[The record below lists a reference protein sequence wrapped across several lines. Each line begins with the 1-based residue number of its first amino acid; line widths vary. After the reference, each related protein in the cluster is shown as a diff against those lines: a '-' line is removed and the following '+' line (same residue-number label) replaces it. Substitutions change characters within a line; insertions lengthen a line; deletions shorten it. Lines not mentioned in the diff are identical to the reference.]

1 MMNNRM
7 RLRPLLA
14 ALALALAASAPALAH
29 SVSGTQIL
37 NDNGQ
42 PIVLR
47 GVNWFGFE
55 TTDNS
60 VHGLWARNW
69 KDMLTQIQSSGF
81 NALRVPLC
89 PAAFRGDGK
98 PNFNATLNPDLVG
111 LTSRQWL
118 DVFLK
123 EVDRRGIYILLDHH
137 RPDCQAISEL
147 WYTPTYSEA
156 QWLTDLEYLAQ
167 HYSGLTNLIGIDIK
181 NEPHGAASW
190 GTGNTA
196 TDWNLAAER
205 AAARILAVNP
215 RVLIF
220 VEGIERN
227 SNCSSSGGHFWGENL
242 EPLACKPL
250 NIPRDKLVLSP
261 HVYGPDVYN
270 MNYFSASNFPANMPA
285 IWDSHFGKYASTYPL
300 VLGEFGGKYGHGGD
314 PKDKIWQDALV
325 TYMKQRGMKSSFYWT
340 WNPNSGDTGGILQ
353 DDWKTVWPDKL
364 ALLKRLWDGSTVPDP
379 DPDPDP
385 PGQVTATQ
393 AVTSDW
399 GSGYCANVDVKNTG
413 ATAVV
418 WNVQLTVQG
427 RVNNVWNAKWTQSG
441 ATLNASGVDYN
452 GTVQPNGTQ
461 SFGFCAAR

>member
-1 MMNNRM
+1 MNNRI

-14 ALALALAASAPALAH
+14 ALALALSAGAPLHAH
-29 SVSGTQIL
+29 TVSGTQIL

-42 PIVLR
+42 AIVLR

-55 TTDNS
+55 TFDNS

-69 KDMLTQIQSSGF
+69 RDMLTQIQNSGF

-98 PNFNATLNPDLVG
+98 PNFDATLNPDLVG

-123 EVDRRGIYILLDHH
+123 EVDRRGMYILLDHH

-147 WYTPTYSEA
+147 WYTSAYSEA

-167 HYSGLTNLIGIDIK
+167 HFSGLTNLVGIDIK
-181 NEPHGAASW
+181 NEPHGNASW

-215 RVLIF
+215 RLLIF

-227 SNCSSSGGHFWGENL
+227 ANCSSVGGHFWGGNL
-242 EPLACKPL
+242 EPLSCKPL

-270 MNYFSASNFPANMPA
+270 QSYFSASDFPANLPA
-285 IWDSHFGKYASTYPL
+285 IWDRHFGRYAGTYP
-300 VLGEFGGKYGHGGD
+300 VVIGEFGGKYGHGGD

-325 TYMKQRGMKSSFYWT
+325 TYMKQRGMTSSFYWT

-353 DDWKTVWPDKL
+353 DDWKTVWQDKL
-364 ALLKRLWDGSTVPDP
+364 TLLNRLWDGSTTPP
-379 DPDPDP
+379 PTTPP
-385 PGQVTATQ
+385 PGQVTTTMT
-393 AVTSDW
+393 VTSSW
-399 GSGYCANVDVKNTG
+399 NTGYCANVDVKNTG
-413 ATAVV
+413 TAPVV

-441 ATLNASGVDYN
+441 TALSASGVDYN
-452 GTVQPNGTQ
+452 STVQANGTQ
-461 SFGFCAAR
+461 SFGFCAAT